1 MIGLMKLAVQNLFRY
16 RTRSLLT
23 MLGIG
28 AAVAVLF
35 SVLSFNRGF
44 EEGLERELRSTGLH
58 FMVVPSGCAHEVA
71 ALVLHGAVIPN
82 FLEVGV
88 IDEVNRADGISLATP
103 ILVAQMPNPEGGR
116 IDLVYG
122 VETAML
128 PDIKPDWEITGAYP
142 AAANEL
148 LLGYNVAQHHGIVP
162 GDKIRYPGVEGEF
175 TATGIVAQT
184 STQDDAFIY
193 MDIKTARE
201 ILQQPGGA
209 TAVGVKVTDPVRLQ
223 EVIEGLESRVP
234 GIQIVTMGEV
244 MNSVTT
250 VAASARSLSLAI
262 GMVALIIGAVGVMN
276 AILMAVFERTQEIG
290 MMRAIGASRWDIF
303 RIILKE
309 TALLTVIG
317 GIFGIMI
324 AAAGSTLVEAFVRR
338 VMPYMPTGDMLRFEP
353 MLALGCV
360 LFAMAIGL
368 LAGFYPAWK
377 ASRINP
383 IEAIKG

>member
-1 MIGLMKLAVQNLFRY
+1 MSGLMKLAVQNLFRH

-44 EEGLERELRSTGLH
+44 EAGLERELKGTGLH

-71 ALVLHGAVIPN
+71 ALVLHGAVIPK
-82 FLEVGV
+82 FLEAGV
-88 IDEVNRADGISLATP
+88 IDDVNRAEGVSLATP

-116 IDLVYG
+116 VDLIYG

-148 LLGYNVAQHHGIVP
+148 LLGYNVAQHNGITP
-162 GDKIRYPGVEGEF
+162 GDGIRYPGVEIVF
-175 TATGIVAQT
+175 TVTGIVAQT
-184 STQDDAFIY
+184 GSQDDAFIY
-193 MDIKTARE
+193 MDIREAQE
-201 ILQQPGGA
+201 ILQHPGGA
-209 TAVGVKVTDPVRLQ
+209 TAVGVKVADPVRMQ
-223 EVIEGLESRVP
+223 AVIEELESRVP
-234 GIQIVTMGEV
+234 GIQIVTMGQV

-250 VAASARSLSLAI
+250 VAASARSLSLAVA
-262 GMVALIIGAVGVMN
+262 MVALIIGTVGVMN

-303 RIILKE
+303 GIILKE
-309 TALLTVIG
+309 TALLTMAG
-317 GIFGIMI
+317 GIAGIMI
-324 AAAGSTLVEAFVRR
+324 AATGSTLIEGFVRR
-338 VMPYMPTGDMLRFEP
+338 VMPYMPTGEMLRLEP
-353 MLALGCV
+353 LLAAGCV
-360 LFAMAIGL
+360 LFAMIIGL